1 MKENINFL
9 GISLIVISIF
19 IFAVFIVTFLV
30 ETWNFLVHNKNHNF
44 KDLIYLINSSIFGLI
59 TGIFM
64 IYFSTYIIK

>member
-1 MKENINFL
+1 MKENINLL
-9 GISLIVISIF
+9 GISLIIISIF

-44 KDLIYLINSSIFGLI
+44 KDLIYLVNSSIFGLI

-64 IYFSTYIIK
+64 IWFSNYMIK